1 MLTKAL
7 PAIIINDSTLRDGE
21 QAPGVAFHCD
31 EKLAIARALDEAGV
45 DEIEAGIPAIGGEEI
60 EIIGAIGKTVRH
72 ADAIVWCRMTET
84 DVDAALKTGLT
95 RINLSLPVSDRQI
108 WAKFRTGRAE
118 ALSRLKRVVTYARN
132 AGLKVAVG
140 GEDASRADFDFLRE
154 VIFAA
159 EETGAHRF
167 RFADTLG
174 VLDPF
179 ATYDVFKR
187 LCVET
192 DLELEFH
199 GHDDLGLATAN
210 TLAAIRGGATHASVC
225 VLGLGERAGNA
236 ALEEVV
242 AALDQIMQRQTNVH
256 LPSLTVLAELIAAA
270 ACRPIPP
277 GKSIVGSAAFAHE
290 FGIHVAGL
298 LRDAGTYEAFS
309 PARFGRTRHIV
320 LGKHSGT
327 AAIRDALG
335 ALGLKAD
342 DGRMRRVLDLV
353 RSCATARKRPVSEI
367 ELLECFHATAPE
379 RVG

>member
-1 MLTKAL
+1 MLRKSL
-7 PAIIINDSTLRDGE
+7 PVVIINDFTLRDGE
-21 QAPGVAFHCD
+21 QAPGVAFHFD

-45 DEIEAGIPAIGGEEI
+45 DEIEAGIPAIGPEEI
-60 EIIGAIGKTVRH
+60 EIIAAIGKTVRH
-72 ADAIVWCRMTET
+72 AVAIAWCRMAEA

-95 RINLSLPVSDRQI
+95 RVNLSLPVSDRQI
-108 WAKFRTGRAE
+108 WAKFRSGRAE
-118 ALSRLKRVVTYARN
+118 ALSRLKRVVAYARD
-132 AGLKVAVG
+132 AGLGVAVG
-140 GEDASRADFDFLRE
+140 GEDFSRADFDFLRE

-159 EETGAHRF
+159 EEAGVHRF

-179 ATYDVFKR
+179 STYETFKK
-187 LCVET
+187 LCAET
-192 DLELEFH
+192 DIELEFH

-242 AALDQIMQRQTNVH
+242 AGVDQLMERRTNVH
-256 LPSLTVLAELIAAA
+256 LPSLMVLAELIAAA
-270 ACRPIPP
+270 SCRPISP

-298 LRDAGTYEAFS
+298 LRDPGTYEAFN

-327 AAIRDALG
+327 AAIRNAL
-335 ALGLKAD
+335 ATLGLNAG
-342 DGRMRRVLDLV
+342 DGRLQRVLDLV
-353 RSCATARKRPVSEI
+353 RSCATKRKRPVSEI
-367 ELLECFHATAPE
+367 ELLECFHATALEPAE
-379 RVG
+379 